1 MLHLHVPIATANA
14 MLNANYQAFAH
25 EGTGAILHKT
35 DSYAI
40 PAAMEPYLAF
50 IYPTTQYD
58 LYLLEQ
64 GFDRC

>member
-1 MLHLHVPIATANA
+1 